1 MIMVGNE
8 SAWMA
13 GLSVGPD
20 KLNDVLSDIPATVR
34 RQARE
39 QGGVITRRQAIQAGL
54 SVDKITWLLK
64 REDWRQVHRG
74 VYATFNG
81 PVSRSALLW
90 AAVLY
95 AGPGAYLSHETAAEI
110 NGLSDDQSAAISV
123 TIPASRRVSAPPG
136 VVIHHSSR
144 KAMTWRPPGMPPYT
158 VAEETV
164 IDLVQA
170 AVAVD
175 DVVALVTR
183 GYGRRRL
190 TEHQLKYLAHARKKL
205 RWRRELTEIIQMA
218 AGGAHSPLE
227 YRHDHDVQRAHGLPE
242 PVKQDRFRKTDGGW
256 GYRDRC
262 YPQYGRLVIE
272 LDGRRF
278 HPDEQHRTDRE
289 RDNQAAV
296 TGTTLRYGWDDVTR
310 RACETA
316 GQVAEALRNRG
327 WAGTLT
333 PCSPSCRA
341 VGGRPSGSG
350 PAGYGSSVRSTAAVS
365 VRSGSTASAPAM
377 IRSSAE

>member
-1 MIMVGNE
+1 V
-8 SAWMA
+8 
-13 GLSVGPD
+13 
-20 KLNDVLSDIPATVR
+20 LNDIPAAVR

-39 QGGVITRRQAIQAGL
+39 QSGVITRRQAVQAGL
-54 SVDKITWLLK
+54 SVDKITWMLK
-64 REDWRQVHRG
+64 RGDWRQVHRG
-74 VYATFNG
+74 VYATFTG
-81 PVSRSALLW
+81 PVGRSAHFW

-95 AGPGAYLSHETAAEI
+95 AGQGAYLSHETAAEI
-110 NGLSDDQSAAISV
+110 NGLSDDESRAINV
-123 TIPASRRVSAPPG
+123 TIPASRRISAPPG

-170 AVAVD
+170 AAAAD

-183 GYGRRRL
+183 GYGRGLLR
-190 TEHQLKYLAHARKKL
+190 EQQLLHLAQARKKL
-205 RWRRELTEIIQMA
+205 RWRCELDEIIQVA

-227 YRHDHDVQRAHGLPE
+227 YRHDRDVQRAHGLPE
-242 PVKQDRFRKTDGGW
+242 PVKQDRFRKTGGGW
-256 GYRDRC
+256 GFRDRC
-262 YPQYGRLVIE
+262 YPQFGRLVIE

-278 HPDEQHRTDRE
+278 HPDEQRGKDRE

-296 TGTTLRYGWDDVTR
+296 SGATLRYGWDDVTR

-316 GQVAEALRNRG
+316 GQIAEALRNRG
-327 WAGTLT
+327 WAGTLQA
-333 PCSPSCRA
+333 CSPTCRA
-341 VGGRPSGSG
+341 VAGRQPRIGL
-350 PAGYGSSVRSTAAVS
+350 AGYGSSARSTDAVS

-377 IRSSAE
+377 ASSSAE

>member
-1 MIMVGNE
+1 
-8 SAWMA
+8 
-13 GLSVGPD
+13 LSVGVAMLD
-20 KLNDVLSDIPATVR
+20 RVLNDIPATVR

-39 QGGVITRRQAIQAGL
+39 QGGVIARRQAVQAGL
-54 SVDKITWLLK
+54 SVDKINWLLK
-64 REDWRQVHRG
+64 RGDWRQVHRG
-74 VYATFNG
+74 VYVTFTG

-95 AGPGAYLSHETAAEI
+95 AGQGAYLSHETAAEI
-110 NGLSDDQSAAISV
+110 NGLSDDESPAVNV
-123 TIPASRRVSAPPG
+123 TIPASRRISAPPG

-144 KAMTWRPPGMPPYT
+144 KAMTWQPPGLPPYT
-158 VAEETV
+158 VAEETI
-164 IDLVQA
+164 IDLAQA
-170 AVAVD
+170 AAAAE
-175 DVVALVTR
+175 DVIALVTR
-183 GYGRRRL
+183 GYGRRL
-190 TEHQLKYLAHARKKL
+190 LAEHQLQSLAQARKKL
-205 RWRRELTEIIQMA
+205 RWRRELAEVIPVA

-227 YRHDHDVQRAHGLPE
+227 YRHDRDVQRAHGLPE
-242 PVKQDRFRKTDGGW
+242 PVKQDRFRKSDGGW

-278 HPDEQHRTDRE
+278 HPDEQRDRDTE

-296 TGTTLRYGWDDVTR
+296 AGATLRYGWVDVTR

-316 GQVAEALRNRG
+316 EQEAAALRNRG

-341 VGGRPSGSG
+341 VAGPGR
-350 PAGYGSSVRSTAAVS
+350 AGYGSSARSTAAVS
-365 VRSGSTASAPAM
+365 VRSGRTASAPAM
-377 IRSSAE
+377 TRSSAE

>member
-1 MIMVGNE
+1 
-8 SAWMA
+8 
-13 GLSVGPD
+13 
-20 KLNDVLSDIPATVR
+20 
-34 RQARE
+34 
-39 QGGVITRRQAIQAGL
+39 
-54 SVDKITWLLK
+54 VDKITWLLK
-64 REDWRQVHRG
+64 RGDWRQVHRG
-74 VYATFNG
+74 VYVTFTG

-110 NGLSDDQSAAISV
+110 NGLSDDESPAISI
-123 TIPASRRVSAPPG
+123 TIPANRRVSAPAG

-144 KAMTWRPPGMPPYT
+144 KAMTWRPPGTPAYT

-164 IDLVQA
+164 MDLVA
-170 AVAVD
+170 AAATAD
-175 DVVALVTR
+175 EVVALVTR
-183 GYGRRRL
+183 GYGRRL
-190 TEHQLKYLAHARKKL
+190 LSEHQLQRLAQDRKKL
-205 RWRRELTEIIQMA
+205 RWRRELAEVTAMA

-227 YRHDHDVQRAHGLPE
+227 YRHDRDVQRAHGLPE

-278 HPDEQHRTDRE
+278 HPDEQRGRDTE

-296 TGTTLRYGWDDVTR
+296 AGTTLRYGWDDVTR

-316 GQVAEALRNRG
+316 AQEAAALRNRG
-327 WAGTLT
+327 WAGRLT
-333 PCSPSCRA
+333 PCSPGCRA
-341 VGGRPSGSG
+341 VN
-350 PAGYGSSVRSTAAVS
+350 GYGRSARSTAAVS
-365 VRSGSTASAPAM
+365 VRSERTASAPAM
-377 IRSSAE
+377 ARSSAG